1 MNILFQKYERENIA
15 DALVSQAYGS
25 GDKVVAQVSCGG
37 RGAMAGGCR
46 SGIGWSHGGD
56 IAILQG
62 DRANG
67 MYFVESGTLV
77 VLKGIDGDEK
87 EVIWRLEID
96 QHLHSGF
103 LFQVNELHQGEYFG
117 ELGLVNHMPRAAT
130 VAARDDVRVACELF
144 GEFLNVH
151 HFLSQNYGKLKMRC
165 IMFIMCIIHI
175 KFALYIDVGQI

>member
-25 GDKVVAQVSCGG
+25 GDKVVAQVSCGS
-37 RGAMAGGCR
+37 RGAMVGWCR
-46 SGIGWSHGGD
+46 GGIGWSHGGD

-87 EVIWRLEID
+87 E
-96 QHLHSGF
+96 
-103 LFQVNELHQGEYFG
+103 VNELHQGEYFG

-175 KFALYIDVGQI
+175 KFALYIDVGLI